1 MPVEMA
7 GPITNGQVVAEEEP
21 EGPEIML
28 LQPLAEWVGRAS
40 AAALRVARSITQ
52 VEAGAATI
60 TLAPWFQVELG
71 AGAAVLEME
80 IPGHQKTGRRIKA
93 EAGAESATPQDLAV
107 QGEVELLFWLIN
119 NTTAMKK
126 KSILYSVVAVS
137 LIGFGFSN
145 KVKGQGSLQF
155 NQVVLV
161 SSQNQ
166 DICNTCWTVPANKVW
181 KITGFS
187 TNSNNIGSISING
200 LEGGYLLG
208 RSFSNSSSSYAT
220 GRWHEPVFP
229 IWLPAGSTLGFQ
241 NIGNNRNIHFYGIE
255 FNIIP

>member
-1 MPVEMA
+1 MLLRLLVVLEGQDLVA
-7 GPITNGQVVAEEEP
+7 ALQAVHSITP
-21 EGPEIML
+21 EG
-28 LQPLAEWVGRAS
+28 
-40 AAALRVARSITQ
+40 
-52 VEAGAATI
+52 AGDAT
-60 TLAPWFQVELG
+60 TVQDFWFQEVLAAE
-71 AGAAVLEME
+71 AAVLEME
-80 IPGHQKTGRRIKA
+80 IRGHPKTDKRIQA
-93 EAGAESATPQDLAV
+93 EGAAESATPQALAV
-107 QGEVELLFWLIN
+107 QGAVELLFWHIN
-119 NTTAMKK
+119 NTKAMTK
-126 KSILYSVVAVS
+126 KSILYFFALLS

-145 KVKGQGSLQF
+145 QANAQGSLQF
-155 NQVVLV
+155 NQALLV

-241 NIGNNRNIHFYGIE
+241 NIGSNRNIHFYGIE
-255 FNIIP
+255 FNLIP